1 MELKFLGIGSAFNPL
16 KGNNS
21 AYFIENDEL
30 FLIDC
35 GENIFTR
42 IIEKNLLNK
51 IKNINVMITHL
62 HSDHIGSLS
71 TLIDYAYYILKI
83 PVYIITSNKLEYDIE
98 SFLYYTGVTKKKYSF
113 KDVTNYNNYKSF
125 NSIKYIKT
133 LHSSNLACYSLI
145 FETNKG
151 IIYYSGDT
159 KELNTLKSLLNDN
172 LYKAYIDT
180 NSSNSPTRSHVYI
193 GDLIDI
199 VDNKYKSKIYCMHI
213 NDNKCIEM
221 IINNG
226 FNIVE
231 TN

>member
-1 MELKFLGIGSAFNPL
+1 MELKFLGIGGAFNPL
-16 KGNNS
+16 KGNTS
-21 AYFIENDEL
+21 AYFKENNEL

-42 IIEKNLLNK
+42 IIEKNILED
-51 IKNINVMITHL
+51 IKSINIMVTHL
-62 HSDHIGSLS
+62 HSDHIGSIS

-83 PVYIITSNKLEYDIE
+83 PVYIITSNIIEYDIA
-98 SFLYYTGVTKKKYSF
+98 SLLNYTGITKEKYSF
-113 KDVTNYNNYKSF
+113 KDVTEYTNYKSF

-133 LHSSNLACYSLI
+133 SHVIKLASYSLI
-145 FETNKG
+145 FETNRG

-159 KELNTLKSLLNDN
+159 KELNTLKSLLNNN

-180 NSSNSPTRSHVYI
+180 NSSNNPANTHVYI
-193 GDLIDI
+193 GDLIET
-199 VDNKYKSKIYCMHI
+199 VDNKYKDKIYCMHI
-213 NDNKCIEM
+213 NDNKCMEM
-221 IINNG
+221 IKESG